1 MGSQLSLL
9 VSVTTLVVT
18 VIYYYKM
25 VVLTELTTEAT
36 FFNTLYA
43 EYATP
48 PMMDALRAVEEFS
61 HHTKI
66 SPQQIVCKPAS
77 DQLWDKKF
85 DQDWQRL
92 FHWYQKLVYFH
103 RMGLLHDRFFQE
115 FPGAIRAK
123 HFVQH
128 VEPFAINS
136 CQYYQEKNCTDVFD
150 YLRQLYELPPP
161 LTIDCGAKS
170 TKKTPSNAKKEEL

>member
-1 MGSQLSLL
+1 
-9 VSVTTLVVT
+9 
-18 VIYYYKM
+18 
-25 VVLTELTTEAT
+25 
-36 FFNTLYA
+36 
-43 EYATP
+43 
-48 PMMDALRAVEEFS
+48 
-61 HHTKI
+61 
-66 SPQQIVCKPAS
+66 
-77 DQLWDKKF
+77 
-85 DQDWQRL
+85 
-92 FHWYQKLVYFH
+92 
-103 RMGLLHDRFFQE
+103 MGLLHDRFFQE

-170 TKKTPSNAKKEEL
+170 TSKTPSNVKKEEL